1 MVVLLALQIPKL
13 GLSVIVTDS
22 FPMKY
27 ILLSLICSIIGS
39 VREASRILLSATG
52 NSPQLCRETI
62 LIFMV
67 KYAAERLNYNYCIY
81 ILHMKTYK
89 FE

>member
-1 MVVLLALQIPKL
+1 MIVLLAVQIPKL

-27 ILLSLICSIIGS
+27 ILLSLLCIFIGS
-39 VREASRILLSATG
+39 VREASRILLSSTG
-52 NSPQLCRETI
+52 NNPQLRRETI

-67 KYAAERLNYNYCIY
+67 KYAAERLNYNYCTFY
-81 ILHMKTYK
+81 I
-89 FE
+89 